1 MNELILEDQPLE
13 VLTELAKGMHEECRD
28 VLDMVIKNEKRLAH
42 FGRVLAACRAKVP
55 HGQWSQWV
63 QETFSGSLPIRTAQR
78 WIAEASDPEKAE
90 AARAKD
96 RQAKAAKSNA
106 PDLAHL
112 KPGVQV
118 VEPGLKE
125 EPRTNTKHT
134 AENAKAKESEK
145 PAPRPV
151 LVEAE
156 LVQKTT
162 DDFGA
167 YLESKIAADPALAAE
182 VDKAAKEME
191 AEAAAFEEKTLSDFS
206 IREIGEYLKESAEEP
221 KERAKWLR
229 KLADELDPPTPNEK
243 TPTAAALKDAV
254 PEDLPSDLFEAAQLW
269 AEYKQARPKADR
281 IQSLK
286 AWEIALKK
294 MRSQPAS
301 VVVRK
306 IENAIANS
314 WKGWDHDTE
323 HGRPL
328 RGDEW

>member
-1 MNELILEDQPLE
+1 MNELILEDQSLE
-13 VLTELAKGMHEECRD
+13 TLTEIAKGMYEECKD
-28 VLDMVIKNEKRLAH
+28 VIDMIRNNETRLTY
-42 FGRVLAACRAKVP
+42 FGRVLSACRCKVK
-55 HGQWSQWV
+55 HGEWESWV
-63 QETFSGSLPIRTAQR
+63 QSTFAGALTLRTAYR
-78 WIAEASDPEKAE
+78 WIADAADPNAKQIRNAKKAEARANLPPVAEMKPGVVVSDPE
-90 AARAKD
+90 
-96 RQAKAAKSNA
+96 
-106 PDLAHL
+106 P
-112 KPGVQV
+112 KP
-118 VEPGLKE
+118 

-134 AENAKAKESEK
+134 KENAKAKESEK
-145 PAPRPV
+145 PAQRPV
-151 LVEAE
+151 AVQAE

-167 YLESKIAADPALAAE
+167 YLESKISADPALAAE
-182 VDKAAKEME
+182 VDKAEKEME
-191 AEAAAFEEKTLSDFS
+191 AEALAFEEKTLADFS

-229 KLADELDPPTPNEK
+229 KLADELDPPATSEK

-254 PEDLPSDLFEAAQLW
+254 PEDLPAELFDAAQLW
-269 AEYKQARPKADR
+269 AEYKQTRPKADR
-281 IQSLK
+281 IQSMK

-314 WKGWDHDTE
+314 WKGWDHDTDQ
-323 HGRPL
+323 GRPL

>member
-13 VLTELAKGMHEECRD
+13 VLTELAKGMYEECQS
-28 VLDMVIKNEKRLAH
+28 VLEAIVSNEKRLQY
-42 FGRVLAACRAKVP
+42 FGRVLTACRKKVP
-55 HGQWSQWV
+55 HGEWESWLQQ
-63 QETFSGSLPIRTAQR
+63 TFGGSLNLRTARR
-78 WIAEASDPEKAE
+78 WIADYSDPESKE
-90 AARAKD
+90 QRNSKRVQSVKTD
-96 RQAKAAKSNA
+96 TVSEM
-106 PDLAHL
+106 
-112 KPGVQV
+112 KPQVQV
-118 VEPGLKE
+118 VEPGIKE

-167 YLESKIAADPALAAE
+167 YLEAKIAADPALAAE

-206 IREIGEYLKESAEEP
+206 IREIGEYLKQSAEEP

-229 KLADELDPPTPNEK
+229 KLADELDPPTASEK
-243 TPTAAALKDAV
+243 TPSASALKDAV

-286 AWEIALKK
+286 AWQIALKK

>member
-1 MNELILEDQPLE
+1 MNELILEDQSLE
-13 VLTELAKGMHEECRD
+13 TLTEIAKGMYDECKD
-28 VLDMVIKNEKRLAH
+28 VIDMIRNNEARLTY
-42 FGRVLAACRAKVP
+42 FGRILSACRCKVK
-55 HGQWSQWV
+55 HGEWEAWV
-63 QETFSGSLPIRTAQR
+63 QSTFGGALTLRTAYR
-78 WIAEASDPEKAE
+78 WIADAVDPSAKQARNAKKAE
-90 AARAKD
+90 ARANLPPV
-96 RQAKAAKSNA
+96 AEM
-106 PDLAHL
+106 
-112 KPGVQV
+112 KPGVV
-118 VEPGLKE
+118 VSDPDPNP
-125 EPRTNTKHT
+125 EPRSNTKHT

-151 LVEAE
+151 AVQAE
-156 LVQKTT
+156 LVQKVT
-162 DDFGA
+162 D
-167 YLESKIAADPALAAE
+167 EPAPSQP
-182 VDKAAKEME
+182 
-191 AEAAAFEEKTLSDFS
+191 AAFEEKTLSDFS

-229 KLADELDPPTPNEK
+229 KLADELDPPKANEK
-243 TPTAAALKDAV
+243 TPSASALKDAV

-269 AEYKQARPKADR
+269 AEYKQARPKSER

-323 HGRPL
+323 QSRPL

>member
-13 VLTELAKGMHEECRD
+13 VLTELAKGMYEECQS
-28 VLDMVIKNEKRLAH
+28 VLEAIVSNEKRLQY
-42 FGRVLAACRAKVP
+42 FGRVLTACRKKVP
-55 HGQWSQWV
+55 HGEWESWLQQ
-63 QETFSGSLPIRTAQR
+63 TFGGSLNLRTARR
-78 WIAEASDPEKAE
+78 WIADYSDPESKE
-90 AARAKD
+90 QRNSKRVQSVKTD
-96 RQAKAAKSNA
+96 TVSEMTPQ
-106 PDLAHL
+106 
-112 KPGVQV
+112 VQV

-125 EPRTNTKHT
+125 EPKTNTKHT

-145 PAPRPV
+145 TAPRPV

-229 KLADELDPPTPNEK
+229 KLADELDPPTPKPSRAAFTPPSVDQVREYVHSINGKTDPETFCDFYTSKDWLVGKVKMKDWKAAVRTWEK
-243 TPTAAALKDAV
+243 GRDN
-254 PEDLPSDLFEAAQLW
+254 
-269 AEYKQARPKADR
+269 KQG
-281 IQSLK
+281 
-286 AWEIALKK
+286 
-294 MRSQPAS
+294 AS
-301 VVVRK
+301 
-306 IENAIANS
+306 A
-314 WKGWDHDTE
+314 
-323 HGRPL
+323 L

>member
-1 MNELILEDQPLE
+1 MNELILEDQSLE
-13 VLTELAKGMHEECRD
+13 TLTEIAKGMYDECKD
-28 VLDMVIKNEKRLAH
+28 VIDMIRNNEARLTY
-42 FGRVLAACRAKVP
+42 FGRILSACRCKVK
-55 HGQWSQWV
+55 HGEWESWLE
-63 QETFSGSLPIRTAQR
+63 ETFGGALTLRTARR
-78 WIAEASDPEKAE
+78 WIADVKDPEAKKVRNE
-90 AARAKD
+90 KQVEERAK
-96 RQAKAAKSNA
+96 RPSMAEM
-106 PDLAHL
+106 
-112 KPGVQV
+112 KPGVV
-118 VEPGLKE
+118 VTDPDPNPEPK
-125 EPRTNTKHT
+125 TNTKHT

-151 LVEAE
+151 AVQAE
-156 LVQKTT
+156 LVQATEPQT
-162 DDFGA
+162 IPQIG
-167 YLESKIAADPALAAE
+167 DPYPIE
-182 VDKAAKEME
+182 I
-191 AEAAAFEEKTLSDFS
+191 EEKTLSDFS

-229 KLADELDPPTPNEK
+229 KLADELDPPKTNEK
-243 TPTAAALKDAV
+243 TPSASALKDAV